1 MNIILI
7 LLWST
12 VFCDANR
19 LSLKGEEQFPIYLF
33 WNSQNSVVE
42 NTLLPNEILDMSFQN
57 ISNLNSTYFAEMTD
71 LKLINVSFNNIEE
84 LEDGLFKTTRKLK
97 YLDLSHNELHNVSC
111 EFLVCLPELE
121 YLDISSNKFMALNLG
136 SAFKSVVNLKFLRVS
151 AEKLQ
156 RNYLKNIAGIRLN
169 IFFIEIMKPW
179 SYEKNSLDWINTNT
193 VVIEFPN
200 DNVNKVD
207 AFLSDVLEISTNIEI
222 IGSACCLDFSNAS
235 SNSVSFNLTNMYLT
249 NFQISLVCFLKAV
262 KMFSELKGQKLQ
274 VYNLTVHIMN
284 DELIIP
290 EVFLPFE
297 ALSVQVAKT
306 DVLSFTASNLYN
318 NIINMKIKNMK
329 ISETPLFYIT
339 CPRTDSIHEVLD
351 FSDNFFSDEIFS
363 SPGITACKTFPLLH
377 TLILKGN
384 KLMHLDTLSVRTQ
397 HMKALTELDASFNML
412 TSESRNCY
420 WPLSLSKLNLSFNT
434 LDSYVFH
441 CIPIMVQ
448 ILDLQY
454 NQITSIPQDMVS
466 LNALKEIILSSNRLF
481 NIPDCKNFHFVE
493 LLFLSSN
500 VIKTPSADFLDSCQ
514 ILKHLDISRNPF
526 ICDCSLR
533 HFLQNRDKS
542 KLALL
547 GWPNLYSC
555 SEPEA
560 LNGTL
565 LEDFHMFEI
574 SCNLALL
581 LAAILI
587 PLIVIVISIAVLCKH
602 FDAPWYLRM
611 MWQWTQTKQ
620 RAKTKQLLETRR
632 DLAYNA
638 FVSYS
643 QDDSSWVKEYLLP
656 NLEEMGTLKICYH
669 ERNFIAGKSIIENI
683 ITCIEK
689 SYKSI
694 FVLSTNFI
702 SSEWCHYELYFAQH
716 QLLSENTENLI
727 LILLEPIPH
736 YMIPSKYY
744 KLKDLMSRKTY
755 MEWPKDKNK
764 HKLFW
769 ASLRS
774 AIHINLSELAAR

>member
-12 VFCDANR
+12 VFCDADR
-19 LSLKGEEQFPIYLF
+19 LNLKGKQQFPINLF

-42 NTLLPNEILDMSFQN
+42 NTLLPNEILDLSLQN
-57 ISNLNSTYFAEMTD
+57 ISGFNSAYLAEMTD

-84 LEDGLFKTTRKLK
+84 LEDDLFKSTQKLK
-97 YLDLSHNELHNVSC
+97 YLDLSHNELHNISC

-156 RNYLKNIAGIRLN
+156 RNDLKNIA
-169 IFFIEIMKPW
+169 
-179 SYEKNSLDWINTNT
+179 
-193 VVIEFPN
+193 
-200 DNVNKVD
+200 
-207 AFLSDVLEISTNIEI
+207 DVLEISTNIEI
-222 IGSACCLDFSNAS
+222 IGSAYVKKYCSDFSYAS
-235 SNSVSFNLTNMYLT
+235 SSFVSFNLTNMYLT
-249 NFQISLVCFLKAV
+249 NFQISFDCFFKAV
-262 KMFSELKGQKLQ
+262 NLFSKLQ
-274 VYNLTVHIMN
+274 GRKLHVYNLTVTVTN
-284 DELIIP
+284 NEWNIP
-290 EVFLPFE
+290 EMFLPFE
-297 ALSVQVAKT
+297 TLSVQVAK
-306 DVLSFTASNLYN
+306 VNGGAYSNSNVYN
-318 NIINMKIKNMK
+318 VIINMKIKNLK
-329 ISETPLFYIT
+329 ISETPLFHIT
-339 CPRTDSIHEVLD
+339 CPTDSIHEVLD

-363 SPGITACKTFPLLH
+363 SPGVSACKTFCLLH

-384 KLMHLDTLSVRTQ
+384 KLMHLDKLSVRTQ

-420 WPLSLSKLNLSFNT
+420 WPLSLSKLNLSFNS

-454 NQITSIPQDMVS
+454 NQITSIPQDLVP
-466 LNALKEIILSSNRLF
+466 LNALKEINLSSNRLF

-514 ILKHLDISRNPF
+514 ILKQLDISRNPY
-526 ICDCSLR
+526 ICDCSLS
-533 HFLQNRDKS
+533 FLQNRDKS
-542 KLALL
+542 KLTLL
-547 GWPNLYSC
+547 GWPKLYSC

-565 LEDFHMFEI
+565 LEEFHMFEI

-581 LAAILI
+581 LTAILI

-602 FDAPWYLRM
+602 FDASWYLRM

-620 RAKTKQLLETRR
+620 RAKTKQILETRR

-643 QDDSSWVKEYLLP
+643 QDDSIWVKEYLLP

-736 YMIPSKYY
+736 YLIPSKYY

-755 MEWPKDKNK
+755 MEWPQDKNK

-769 ASLRS
+769 ANLRS